1 MNETTQV
8 RPKTEWYDKMLG
20 QMDTRLMCLQNNSGE
35 FLIDQLD
42 ERVLKYLYNNC
53 LTFDWKNQLLLI
65 ALIGI
70 AKNYDIRT
78 ILIRVKTL
86 HPRFKDIFRECNITS
101 FSDFE
106 PNVHLDKYLKGD
118 ICINSSHNMKMDLLR
133 KYNSSEY
140 STKKWINN
148 NLPSGEQQYYNKFLL
163 PPCSYDSKEFSF
175 TKLAIEQAQNTRK
188 DETDAIVPH
197 LSTIRA
203 EANLRWNQMKR
214 LRDAFHQQLKVIEA
228 DSLSLPI
235 EFSYEE
241 PKRIGEVFYFRL
253 WDKPSFVLN
262 HQKDFSDFIIKQA
275 TQKKSTYS
283 DENNAYF
290 LEFIRAESIES
301 DSVPEGLWF
310 NELIEQNVL
319 GNWSRNRPIEE
330 HEKILNFLSLWG
342 YENETG
348 QKPLPFF
355 SKHKGILTPSTFITL
370 HMNKAEGLLIDVE
383 PFYVACTF
391 GLLAIDILTT
401 TGARMNELLQIN
413 NTKECI
419 EVKKMNNKLHYSY
432 KAIPKGRD
440 SLEEFYLSKQTMEHI
455 QTVLRMLKA
464 HYSDD
469 KIPSVPYRD
478 ERKHLFTIPLPF
490 YFQYAGKALNQF
502 ALHSSIRFLLQGLLF
517 ERQNGKAVTVK
528 THLLR
533 HAFATEAV
541 QRQKM
546 PIDIVAKMLHQ
557 KDLNVTGYYSAP
569 TPTQI
574 AESVSELHDV
584 ISSYVDIDDVYLR
597 SPQELQKEFDV
608 HAEKVGVFNKVL
620 GGTCVTDYVCPTK
633 MQCLGCKAKI
643 PEPDQ
648 EDELLEVIQL
658 SKDMERRF
666 KQLGLEVEVRKAKE
680 MAKQAKIELKEI
692 DLIKQ
697 YREERSYEPI
707 TKRNPFR

>member
-1 MNETTQV
+1 MLLVLIE
-8 RPKTEWYDKMLG
+8 KDK
-20 QMDTRLMCLQNNSGE
+20 NN
-35 FLIDQLD
+35 D
-42 ERVLKYLYNNC
+42 C
-53 LTFDWKNQLLLI
+53 LTTLR
-65 ALIGI
+65 ALK
-70 AKNYDIRT
+70 A
-78 ILIRVKTL
+78 L
-86 HPRFKDIFRECNITS
+86 HPRFKDIFRECRITS
-101 FSDFE
+101 FSDFN
-106 PNVHLDKYLKGD
+106 PDIHLYKYLQGN
-118 ICINSSHNMKMDLLR
+118 ICVNSSNKMKSDLL
-133 KYNSSEY
+133 KAYKSFEY
-140 STKKWINN
+140 YIKKWINN
-148 NLPSGEQQYYNKFLL
+148 NLSSVEQEYYQKFLL
-163 PPCSYDSKEFSF
+163 SPFSYDSRDFSF
-175 TKLAIEQAQNTRK
+175 TKLAKEQAQNNRK
-188 DETDAIVPH
+188 NETDAIVPH

-214 LRDAFHQQLKVIEA
+214 LRDAFHQQIRIIET
-228 DSLSLPI
+228 DSISLPI
-235 EFSYEE
+235 EFSYAE

-253 WDKPSFVLN
+253 WDKPSFALN
-262 HQKDFSDFIIKQA
+262 HQKDFSDIIIKQA

-301 DSVPEGLWF
+301 DSIPEGFWF

-319 GNWSRNRPIEE
+319 GQWSKNRPIEE
-330 HEKILNFLSLWG
+330 LEKILNFLSLWG
-342 YENETG
+342 YKSENE
-348 QKPLPFF
+348 QKPVPFH
-355 SKHKGILTPSTFITL
+355 SMHKGIITPSTFITL
-370 HMNKAEGLLIDVE
+370 HKDKAEGLLIDVE

-401 TGARMNELLQIN
+401 TGARMNELLQIS

-419 EVKKMNNKLHYSY
+419 EVKKTNNKLHYSY

-455 QTVLRMLKA
+455 QTVSRMLKT
-464 HYSDD
+464 HYDVD
-469 KIPSVPYRD
+469 KIPSVPYSN
-478 ERKHLFTIPLPF
+478 ERKHLLPTPMPY
-490 YFQYAGKALNQF
+490 YFQYAGKALNRF
-502 ALHSSIRFLLQGLLF
+502 ALHSSIRFLLHGLLF
-517 ERQNGKAVTVK
+517 ETQNGKAVTVK

-557 KDLNVTGYYSAP
+557 RDLKVTGYYSAP

-574 AESVSELHDV
+574 AESVSELH
-584 ISSYVDIDDVYLR
+584 
-597 SPQELQKEFDV
+597 
-608 HAEKVGVFNKVL
+608 
-620 GGTCVTDYVCPTK
+620 CPTK

>member
-1 MNETTQV
+1 MNEIIQSN
-8 RPKTEWYDKMLG
+8 PKTEWYKKMLE
-20 QMDTRLMCLQNNSGE
+20 QMDARLLCLPNSRGE
-35 FLIDQLD
+35 FLIDKLD
-42 ERVLKYLYNNC
+42 ERVLKYLNNSC
-53 LTFDWKNQLLLI
+53 LSFEWKNQLLLI
-65 ALIGI
+65 ALTDI
-70 AKNYDIRT
+70 ANNIDHKT
-78 ILIRVKTL
+78 ILKKLNTL
-86 HPRFKDIFRECNITS
+86 HPRFKDVFRECKITS

-106 PNVHLDKYLKGD
+106 PDVHLFKYFQGN
-118 ICINSSHNMKMDLLR
+118 ICINSSNSMKKELLTNY
-133 KYNSSEY
+133 KTSEY
-140 STKKWINN
+140 NTKKWVNN
-148 NLPSGEQQYYNKFLL
+148 TLISGEREYFQKFLL
-163 PPCSYDSKEFSF
+163 PPLSMDSRDFAF
-175 TKLAIEQAQNTRK
+175 TKLASQEAQNTRK

-203 EANLRWNQMKR
+203 EANLRWNQIKR
-214 LRDAFHQQLKVIEA
+214 LRDAFQRQVRLVESE
-228 DSLSLPI
+228 SLLLPI
-235 EFSYEE
+235 EFSYAE
-241 PKRIGEVFYFRL
+241 PKRIGEVFHFRL

-262 HQKDFSDFIIKQA
+262 HQNEFSEAVIKQA
-275 TQKKSTYS
+275 SQKKSTYS

-290 LEFIRAESIES
+290 LEFVRAESIEGE
-301 DSVPEGLWF
+301 SVPEGFWF

-319 GNWSRNRPIEE
+319 GLWTKNRPVEE

-342 YENETG
+342 YKSENE

-355 SKHKGILTPSTFITL
+355 SKHKGIITPSTFISL
-370 HMNKAEGLLIDVE
+370 HKDKAEGLLIDVQ
-383 PFYVACTF
+383 PFHTACTF

-401 TGARMNELLQIN
+401 TGARKNELLQIS

-419 EVKKMNNKLHYSY
+419 QVKKINDKLHYSY

-440 SLEEFYLSKQTMEHI
+440 SLEEFYISKQTMEHI
-455 QTVLRMLKA
+455 QMVSRMLKE
-464 HYSDD
+464 HYGSD
-469 KIPSVPYRD
+469 KIPSVLYRD
-478 ERKHLFTIPLPF
+478 ERKHVFSTPMPY
-490 YFQYAGKALNQF
+490 YFQYEGKALNYF
-502 ALHSSIRFLLQGLLF
+502 ALYSSIRFLLHGLLF
-517 ERQNGKAVTVK
+517 EMQDGQAVTIK

-557 KDLNVTGYYSAP
+557 KDFNVTGYYSAP

-597 SPQELQKEFDV
+597 SPQELQKEFDAY
-608 HAEKVGVFNKVL
+608 AEKVGVFNKVL

-658 SKDMERRF
+658 SKDMEKRF
-666 KQLGLEVEVRKAKE
+666 KQMGLEVEVRKAKE

-697 YREERSYEPI
+697 YREERNYEPI
-707 TKRNPFR
+707 TTRNPFR